1 MNGFADAFKKIG
13 PQRLAAMLA
22 VTLALVGFFAFVI
35 IRVSQPAMGVLF
47 ADLQFSDSSN
57 IIKELEAK
65 GIKYETRQ
73 DGQTILVPRT
83 EIPKIRM
90 EMASKG
96 MPTGGNVGYEIFDKG
111 DAFSATSFVQG
122 INHLRALEGELSRTI
137 RTLGRV
143 AAARV
148 HLVIPERRVFERDR
162 EPPRASI
169 ALKLRGELEPGQ
181 VRAIRHLVASAVE
194 GLKPERVSV
203 VDESGRL
210 LADGAAEAGSSA
222 VAEEKQSAMERRLK
236 TQIEDIVASVVGQ
249 GRARVQVAS
258 ELDFNRIQQTA
269 ESYDPESRVLRS
281 TQTRTE
287 ASQSTAAREGQVT
300 VGNELPGN
308 QRGGGNAQV
317 RDGSNKNEEV
327 ANYDYSKTVRTEVME
342 SGRVKRVSV
351 AVLVDGIYNRAAN
364 GETAYQPRPQED
376 LDRIAALVR
385 TSIGFNKD
393 RGDTVEVVNL
403 RFAEP
408 PRAVEI
414 NEPTGIWAF
423 LQPSKEDIYRAI
435 ELGVLA
441 LLTLIV
447 MFAVVRPLVNKVL
460 APEEIRKKIAQATG
474 GMIGGDVATASA
486 GGGAAALPGGASES
500 AAAKIIE
507 LAKVNGAVQAQSIE
521 RIGEVVKSNPQ
532 EALAI
537 LRSMMNQN
545 R

>member
-1 MNGFADAFKKIG
+1 
-13 PQRLAAMLA
+13 
-22 VTLALVGFFAFVI
+22 
-35 IRVSQPAMGVLF
+35 
-47 ADLQFSDSSN
+47 
-57 IIKELEAK
+57 
-65 GIKYETRQ
+65 
-73 DGQTILVPRT
+73 
-83 EIPKIRM
+83 
-90 EMASKG
+90 
-96 MPTGGNVGYEIFDKG
+96 
-111 DAFSATSFVQG
+111 
-122 INHLRALEGELSRTI
+122 
-137 RTLGRV
+137 
-143 AAARV
+143 
-148 HLVIPERRVFERDR
+148 
-162 EPPRASI
+162 
-169 ALKLRGELEPGQ
+169 
-181 VRAIRHLVASAVE
+181 
-194 GLKPERVSV
+194 
-203 VDESGRL
+203 
-210 LADGAAEAGSSA
+210 
-222 VAEEKQSAMERRLK
+222 
-236 TQIEDIVASVVGQ
+236 
-249 GRARVQVAS
+249 RVQVAS

-287 ASQSTAAREGQVT
+287 ASQSTDAREGQVT

-486 GGGAAALPGGASES
+486 GGGTAALPGGASES